1 MNNNTRYTIN
11 QKIAKLI
18 RKDLRKNKHGG
29 KLIERYYDLDGT
41 YRIYGVS
48 YNTWTEEFTLNV
60 ETKNLTYGR
69 RYVKGLPQYTIKSG
83 WRSVVRMNKTVRQL
97 IQDEWGTYFD
107 ATHRKYIRVG
117 KIRHTYDENL
127 KVNFID

>member
-107 ATHRKYIRVG
+107 ATHREYIRVG

>member
-1 MNNNTRYTIN
+1 MNNDTRYTIN

-29 KLIERYYDLDGT
+29 KLIEIYYDLDGT